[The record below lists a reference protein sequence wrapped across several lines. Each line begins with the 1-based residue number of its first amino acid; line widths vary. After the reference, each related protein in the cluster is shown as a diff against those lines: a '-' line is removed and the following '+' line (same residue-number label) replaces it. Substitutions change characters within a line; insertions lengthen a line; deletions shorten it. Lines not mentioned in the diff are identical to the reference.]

1 MQISSRLRRVK
12 TVGGSSGVS
21 GKLLTKKS
29 TIAPNNYYKY
39 ESDTLVE
46 FEAEEQETTE
56 GSLFNVF
63 ENI

>member
-29 TIAPNNYYKY
+29 TITPNNYYKY
-39 ESDTLVE
+39 ESDTPVE
-46 FEAEEQETTE
+46 FEAEEQTNAE